1 MLCRSTLIMTRS
13 PIFKRC
19 DIWKTQSH
27 FGFLLSLEGGYR
39 EITGPTLT
47 TCSTSHPLPPRND
60 GDQKIGVLLSQS
72 ARRTVTMGSPYLVVI
87 SRFLRLG
94 RCSGYYRGRWGEP
107 EDTALIFFKD
117 ERQEEREKEKKGLK
131 CFTSCRALSLQ
142 WPLVG
147 GQIDPENK
155 GSFPPACL
163 PARSTLSSVW
173 DTHTKDDPAVPSE
186 QMWGRVKS
194 LKQGTDVCWLPK
206 SSDPSD
212 LVLVELY
219 TIDLIKY
226 GQRLLVKKEF
236 MAEVPAN
243 LPQLQMAIRG
253 WHHWFQNLTK
263 LMVKWPYFSLDLS
276 PH

>member
-1 MLCRSTLIMTRS
+1 MLCRATLIMTRS

-94 RCSGYYRGRWGEP
+94 HCSGYYRGRWGEP
-107 EDTALIFFKD
+107 EDTAFIFFKD
-117 ERQEEREKEKKGLK
+117 GRQEEREKEKKGLK

-155 GSFPPACL
+155 GSFPPPVYLLAAHCHQ
-163 PARSTLSSVW
+163 SE
-173 DTHTKDDPAVPSE
+173 THT
-186 QMWGRVKS
+186 
-194 LKQGTDVCWLPK
+194 LKLTQLYPQRANVRQGQVTLVTVTTSKELMCIGSPRAATSVTSYWLNFIP
-206 SSDPSD
+206 
-212 LVLVELY
+212 
-219 TIDLIKY
+219 
-226 GQRLLVKKEF
+226 
-236 MAEVPAN
+236 
-243 LPQLQMAIRG
+243 
-253 WHHWFQNLTK
+253 LT
-263 LMVKWPYFSLDLS
+263 L
-276 PH
+276 